1 MKIGDM
7 IATCMA
13 WLNDVKAGGGTAFI
27 HPGEELL
34 IEGRKGSMAF
44 WIDTKANTAVLPNA
58 SHGGC
63 PVSIKK
69 RFAKVHARTRSW
81 TSRASGRKTM
91 QARFR
96 TEAFGYQFYYCG
108 YSKIVL
114 P

>member
-1 MKIGDM
+1 M

-44 WIDTKANTAVLPNA
+44 WIDTKANTEVLPNA

-63 PVSIKK
+63 PVSIKNGLL
-69 RFAKVHARTRSW
+69 KVSLFQNVLLV
-81 TSRASGRKTM
+81 TS
-91 QARFR
+91 
-96 TEAFGYQFYYCG
+96 FGPKYQQKHLTNSALEFEKWSNQQNKG
-108 YSKIVL
+108 TFL
-114 P
+114 

>member
-1 MKIGDM
+1 M

-44 WIDTKANTAVLPNA
+44 WIDTKANTQVLPNA

-63 PVSIKK
+63 PVSIKSGLG
-69 RFAKVHARTRSW
+69 RCLHARTRD
-81 TSRASGRKTM
+81 AIYGRTCACACEKHSET
-91 QARFR
+91 
-96 TEAFGYQFYYCG
+96 C
-108 YSKIVL
+108 V
-114 P
+114 

>member
-1 MKIGDM
+1 M

-63 PVSIKK
+63 PVSIKTQIK
-69 RFAKVHARTRSW
+69 PPLKLKFYEKSTNISLLKVSLFQKDLLLFSLEPKNERNI
-81 TSRASGRKTM
+81 
-91 QARFR
+91 FL
-96 TEAFGYQFYYCG
+96 F
-108 YSKIVL
+108 L